1 VKCPFCGNLDTRVVD
16 SRATDSGDSIR
27 RRRECMKCSQRF
39 TTFERIED
47 IPLTVI
53 KKDGTRAPFDRGKL
67 IAGLG
72 RATAKRQ
79 VPASQLEKIVSDIEI
94 QLKNEFKYEISSKE
108 LGEMILTHLKDMDKV
123 AYVRFASVYR
133 EFKDIDEF
141 LAELKRLQ

>member
-16 SRATDSGDSIR
+16 SRATDSSDSIR

-53 KKDGTRAPFDRGKL
+53 KKNGTRAPFNRGKL

-72 RATAKRQ
+72 RATAKRH
-79 VPASQLEKIVSDIEI
+79 VPASQLEKVISDIEI

-108 LGEMILTHLKDMDKV
+108 LGEMVLTHLKDIDKV

>member
-1 VKCPFCGNLDTRVVD
+1 MKCPFCGNLDTRVVD

>member
-1 VKCPFCGNLDTRVVD
+1 MKCAFCGNLDTKVVD

-39 TTFERIED
+39 TTFEKIED

-67 IAGLG
+67 TAGLG
-72 RATAKRQ
+72 RATAKRH
-79 VPASQLEKIVSDIEI
+79 VPAAQLEKVISDIEI

-108 LGEMILTHLKDMDKV
+108 LGEMVLTHLKDIDKV